1 MRTARTWGRTDV
13 PVSPASRTPRCDSLR
28 SRIRT
33 GETLL
38 GTFLKSPSA
47 VLVEVLALA
56 PIDVLYVD
64 LEHAPFTPAELDA
77 CLLAAR
83 AGDLPTLVRIA
94 AATPEHIGRAL
105 DLGATGVLAPHV
117 SSADEARDVAR
128 MARFGPGGRS
138 YAGTHRAAGYG
149 TLTMREHLAAAA
161 ERTAVVVQL
170 EDPAGIAAAADIAAV
185 DGVDAVFIGPSDLTV
200 AMGHDDIEHPE
211 VLAAIA
217 GAIDAARDRGCAVGA
232 LASGPE
238 ALARHRSQG
247 VTLLT
252 AGSDQVFVLAGAR
265 ALRAQLDALEG

>member
-1 MRTARTWGRTDV
+1 MVER
-13 PVSPASRTPRCDSLR
+13 PASRTPRCDRLR
-28 SRIRT
+28 SRIRA
-33 GETLL
+33 GETIL

-64 LEHAPFTPAELDA
+64 LEHAPFSPAELDA

-83 AGDLPTLVRIA
+83 AGDLPTLVRVA

-105 DLGATGVLAPHV
+105 DLGATGVLVPHV
-117 SSADEARDVAR
+117 SSEEEARDVVR

-138 YAGTHRAAGYG
+138 YAGTHRAAAYG
-149 TLTMREHLAAAA
+149 TLTMREHLAAA
-161 ERTAVVVQL
+161 ERTVVVVQL
-170 EDPAGIAAAADIAAV
+170 EDPAGIAAAGAIAAV
-185 DGVDAVFIGPSDLTV
+185 DGIDAVFIGPSDLTV

-211 VLAAIA
+211 VLSAIA
-217 GAIDAARDRGCAVGA
+217 GAVEAARGRGCAVGA

-252 AGSDQVFVLAGAR
+252 AGSDQTFVLGGAR
-265 ALRAQLDALEG
+265 ALRAQLDDLEG